1 MKYLWGIGLGKDPGF
16 STSAGTVTLS
26 DSGSHANVESKN
38 IELIVNIT
46 RNIVLFNKNNPDLTA
61 TFTGGGTADVVAT
74 IPGGVAGA
82 TSDLIHAWVDLP
94 DGRSGIDFLSE
105 LAVKDRTYA
114 ALKNVDI
121 TLEAETLNIDFA
133 PTNER
138 IDLTNQA
145 LGSSGSTEGATSMMG
160 QIMEISRYTKQLYS
174 VNPLNIGQ
182 GHNSDVD
189 EDSVIGKLMR
199 LDLHQGSTASPS
211 SEISVIG
218 LQKKNKELMLALLAI
233 PEYPVLENTGITGDN
248 FGVAGFDLTSGGF
261 GQDLSKGETMVSI
274 RALTAGTGFDVLI
287 SLGSH
292 ELFTSLGGTGAAMN
306 MGGFTG
312 DIVNE
317 YPLGKDDYIQANA
330 KLVKVVQ
337 QGGATGAQIQVTLVN
352 TYID

>member
-82 TSDLIHAWVDLP
+82 TSDLIHAWVDIS

-121 TLEAETLNIDFA
+121 TLEAETLNIDFS
-133 PTNER
+133 PTND
-138 IDLTNQA
+138 ILDATKVAIGNSL
-145 LGSSGSTEGATSMMG
+145 STDGATSVMG
-160 QIMEISRYTKQLYS
+160 QLIESNKYTKQLYA

-182 GHNSDVD
+182 GENSHVD
-189 EDSVIGKLMR
+189 EKSVIGKLIR

-218 LQKKNKELMLALLAI
+218 LQKKNKE
-233 PEYPVLENTGITGDN
+233 
-248 FGVAGFDLTSGGF
+248 
-261 GQDLSKGETMVSI
+261 
-274 RALTAGTGFDVLI
+274 I
-287 SLGSH
+287 SL
-292 ELFTSLGGTGAAMN
+292 
-306 MGGFTG
+306 
-312 DIVNE
+312 D
-317 YPLGKDDYIQANA
+317 Q
-330 KLVKVVQ
+330 
-337 QGGATGAQIQVTLVN
+337 
-352 TYID
+352 